1 MAKRSLSS
9 NFPLEITTPSLLLAA
24 LWVASVVS
32 MSLAWFLRM
41 TVFSGVGG
49 LVSFVF
55 IVALIWILARARPAA
70 NELPDLAITG
80 KPRLGFGWR
89 LMLILAAV
97 LATFIIGMMIGTSVS
112 LLLVIGLLGLG
123 STLAWR
129 SELDRRLLLNAVSVG
144 LIVGLGIVLLGD
156 GDLGWAIFNGIC
168 VIPAFISG
176 MLLIRKTGL
185 AHSKWMDGKF
195 AFGLQSFLWG
205 CVLALPAALLNLLG
219 NLQAGD
225 TWARHVWQSLYAFV
239 PALAE
244 ETWARLFMTTLIYA
258 VLRPVSGSH
267 PWRAVVSAILIG
279 ALVHGFAH
287 SGINPLGIVFG
298 SLLYGLPTALLFIK
312 KDFEH
317 AVGYHFLVDFVR
329 FLAAFLQG

>member
-1 MAKRSLSS
+1 MMKRSLSS
-9 NFPLEITTPSLLLAA
+9 NFPLDIATLSPLLA
-24 LWVASVVS
+24 LWLASAIS
-32 MSLAWFLRM
+32 ATLAWFLHV
-41 TVFSGVGG
+41 TLFSAVSG

-55 IVALIWILARARPAA
+55 IVALIWVLTRARPAA
-70 NELPDLAITG
+70 DELPDLAAPG
-80 KPRLGFGWR
+80 KSRLAFGWR

-97 LATFIIGMMIGTSVS
+97 LAIFVIGMMIGTSVS
-112 LLLVIGLLGLG
+112 LLLVISLLGLG
-123 STLAWR
+123 LTLTWQHK
-129 SELDRRLLLNAVSVG
+129 LDRRLLRVGATVG
-144 LIVGLGIVLLGD
+144 LIVGLGTALLGD
-156 GDLGWAIFNGIC
+156 GDFGWAIFTGIC

-176 MLLIRKTGL
+176 MLLIRRTGL
-185 AHSKWMDGKF
+185 AHSKWMNGRV
-195 AFGLQSFLWG
+195 ALGLQSFLWG

-225 TWARHVWQSLYAFV
+225 TWVRHVWQSLYAFV

-244 ETWARLFMTTLIYA
+244 ETWARLFLTTLIYA
-258 VLRPVSGSH
+258 ALRPVSGSR
-267 PWRAVVSAILIG
+267 PRRAVVAAILIG

-287 SGINPLGIVFG
+287 SGINPFGIVIG

-317 AVGYHFLVDFVR
+317 AIGYHFLVDFVR